1 MYSYIKFLLIIL
13 VLSVVTNKLF
23 WINGK
28 DFYIVLGF
36 YPIEKSGILV
46 ELGIIF
52 EIILKIWDMHDF
64 STIGAWLRR
73 VDNLIELWKWEK

>member
-23 WINGK
+23 QMKGT
-28 DFYIVLGF
+28 DFYNVFSF

-46 ELGIIF
+46 EFGIIF
-52 EIILKIWDMHDF
+52 EIILEIWEMLDF
-64 STIGAWLRR
+64 STMMVSLRR
-73 VDNLIELWKWEK
+73 VDNLIEL

>member
-23 WINGK
+23 WMNDT
-28 DFYIVLGF
+28 DFYIVFSF

-46 ELGIIF
+46 EFGIIF
-52 EIILKIWDMHDF
+52 EIILEIWEMLDF
-64 STIGAWLRR
+64 SPMM
-73 VDNLIELWKWEK
+73 V